1 MYIQKYV
8 LNIIPQYLFELILA
22 DILYKYL
29 EANEEIIVK
38 EGKFE
43 KLEKVLKV
51 QKEIDLAKNDL
62 FKNSKEK

>member
-1 MYIQKYV
+1 MYTQKYV
-8 LNIIPQYLFELILA
+8 SYIIPQYLFELILA

-62 FKNSKEK
+62 FKNFKEK